1 MKARRAAGATH
12 SFRLSRTAAD
22 MIDRLPPFVS
32 LEGKPYPRSLG
43 GKSKLVADA
52 IVWCYGSKA
61 DAESYNELMESR
73 RFWMARAED
82 AEAAL
87 NSLPL
92 MGGRRSILTRI
103 VQWIRR

>member
-1 MKARRAAGATH
+1 MV
-12 SFRLSRTAAD
+12 
-22 MIDRLPPFVS
+22 DRLPPFVS

-61 DAESYNELMESR
+61 DAESYIELRDSR
-73 RFWMARAED
+73 LFWMTRAED

-87 NSLPL
+87 NSPPP
-92 MGGRRSILTRI
+92 MGGRRSILARI
-103 VQWIRR
+103 VSWIRRN